1 MQHPCQLSRRCGS
14 RQTTASVS
22 QHVCNVPCM
31 HIAHLQP
38 SAHWIHPVCLY
49 ASFFM
54 SCARHPFGL
63 QLKPLWRAGIVY
75 SGLPT
80 VPDARQQ
87 TPGQSAVLEVH
98 GLTTC
103 SRLEMFTLNTRAA
116 FQFQL
121 TAFFSLTGC
130 IVIFCPKYLS
140 FLCCPTVIYKE
151 QNVTSER
158 R

>member
-1 MQHPCQLSRRCGS
+1 MQHPCQLSRCCGS
-14 RQTTASVS
+14 WQTTVSVS

-54 SCARHPFGL
+54 SCARHPFGP
-63 QLKPLWRAGIVY
+63 QLKPLRRAGIVY
-75 SGLPT
+75 SGLST
-80 VPDARQQ
+80 VRDACQQ
-87 TPGQSAVLEVH
+87 TPGLSAVLEVH

-121 TAFFSLTGC
+121 TAFFSPYWLYC
-130 IVIFCPKYLS
+130 NILSQIFFIPLLPNS
-140 FLCCPTVIYKE
+140 DLQRTDAE
-151 QNVTSER
+151 
-158 R
+158 

>member
-1 MQHPCQLSRRCGS
+1 MQHPCQLSRRCGL
-14 RQTTASVS
+14 RRTTASVS

-38 SAHWIHPVCLY
+38 SAQWIHPVCLY

-54 SCARHPFGL
+54 SCARHPFRL
-63 QLKPLWRAGIVY
+63 QLKPLRRAGIVY

-80 VPDARQQ
+80 VPDACQQ
-87 TPGQSAVLEVH
+87 TPGQSAVLEIH

-103 SRLEMFTLNTRAA
+103 SRLEMFTLNTWAA

-121 TAFFSLTGC
+121 TPFFPYWLYC
-130 IVIFCPKYLS
+130 NIFVPNIFHS
-140 FLCCPTVIYKE
+140 FAV
-151 QNVTSER
+151 QQ
-158 R
+158 

>member
-1 MQHPCQLSRRCGS
+1 MQQPDQLSRRCGL
-14 RQTTASVS
+14 RRTTVSVS

-31 HIAHLQP
+31 HIAHLQS

-63 QLKPLWRAGIVY
+63 QLKPLRRAGIVY

-80 VPDARQQ
+80 VPDTCQ

-98 GLTTC
+98 GPTTC

-121 TAFFSLTGC
+121 TAFFPYWLYCNILSQ
-130 IVIFCPKYLS
+130 IFFIPLLS
-140 FLCCPTVIYKE
+140 NSDLQRADVK
-151 QNVTSER
+151 
-158 R
+158 